1 MAANGADP
9 DVSEPRKGRSSAPG
23 TFTAE
28 KKRQFLELYRQAATT
43 VAKCAAAVE
52 VSSVTVFTHVRT
64 DPEFG
69 KAYELAKELNTDHVE
84 EMLFEHA
91 LDKRQPGNLVAIFGV
106 LKARRPEK
114 YREVHKFEHAGQLVM
129 VTADALAQAR
139 QRTQQEQPGAL
150 N

>member
-1 MAANGADP
+1 M
-9 DVSEPRKGRSSAPG
+9 SKPRTGRSSAPG

-64 DPEFG
+64 DPEFA
-69 KAYELAKELNTDHVE
+69 KAYELAKELNTDHLE
-84 EMLFEHA
+84 EMLVDHV
-91 LDKRQPGNLVAIFGV
+91 LDKAQPGNLVALFGV

-114 YREVHKFEHAGQLVM
+114 YREVHKLEHAGQIVM
-129 VTADALAQAR
+129 VTAEALAQAR
-139 QRTQQEQPGAL
+139 ERVQQVEQAGAL